1 MSENKLEHFPINLF
15 ATVMGIGGLAL
26 AWRRSAIW
34 FDTDILI
41 SQALALTAAA
51 LWVVVMATYIAKWV
65 RFPQAAKAEAKNPM
79 SLPFLS
85 TPTISLLILGS
96 AFVSVD
102 ANIANVMWWIAT
114 IGQLIMTV
122 ILLSALVF
130 RKDVKFAQL
139 TPPWFIPIVGNVIA
153 PLAIAH
159 IGSKDVAWFSFGFG
173 AIAWLV
179 LLPLIVRRAFF
190 FKPAIPTPMTP
201 VLTIFMAPPAV
212 IMLSWQSLTGAEI
225 DWLTLTLFAV
235 TIFFMAVLAVRLPE
249 LRKAPFG
256 VPYWSY
262 TFPFAAAAAATI
274 TMAGMWGQEWAL
286 WVAALL
292 LAFTTVLILAIAFKS
307 IPAFRAGKMVV
318 RH

>member
-1 MSENKLEHFPINLF
+1 
-15 ATVMGIGGLAL
+15 MGIGGLAL

-41 SQALALTAAA
+41 SQVLALTAAA

-179 LLPLIVRRAFF
+179 LLPLIVRRSFF
-190 FKPAIPTPMTP
+190 FKPEIPTPMTP

-225 DWLTLTLFAV
+225 DGLTLTLFAV
-235 TIFFMAVLAVRLPE
+235 TIFFMAVLFARLAE

-256 VPYWSY
+256 MPYWSY
-262 TFPFAAAAAATI
+262 TFPLAAASAATI

-286 WVAALL
+286 WIAALL
-292 LAFTTVLILAIAFKS
+292 LAFTTVLILAIAAKS